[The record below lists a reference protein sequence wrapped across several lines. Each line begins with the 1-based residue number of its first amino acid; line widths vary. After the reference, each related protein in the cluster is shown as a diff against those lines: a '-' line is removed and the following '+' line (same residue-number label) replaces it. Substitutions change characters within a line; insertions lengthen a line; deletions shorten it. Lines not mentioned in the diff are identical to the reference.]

1 METTKIEQVLQRSTF
16 FKNLDAHV
24 IKRVSELGH
33 IKTFK
38 GGEYVFQQGDFGE
51 HIYIITEGHV
61 ILERSTDLGT
71 RSGRVVIDML
81 GKGRFLGC
89 WSTLLGE
96 PHVLMS
102 SASCRKPTTV
112 VCIKGSDLRKIMVG
126 DPQLGFCIMERLSFL
141 LRDRIE
147 AAYGAMEKI

>member
-1 METTKIEQVLQRSTF
+1 METPKIKQILQDSKF

-24 IKRVSELGH
+24 IQKVSELVQVQS
-33 IKTFK
+33 FK

-51 HIYIITEGHV
+51 HIYIIAEGHV

-71 RSGRVVIDML
+71 RSGRVIIDML

-96 PHVLMS
+96 PHVLMA

-112 VCIKGSDLRKIMVG
+112 VRIKGADLREIMVG
-126 DPQLGFCIMERLSFL
+126 DPQLGFCIMERLCFL
-141 LRDRIE
+141 LRDRIK

>member
-1 METTKIEQVLQRSTF
+1 METPEIEQVLQDSKF
-16 FKNLDAHV
+16 FRALDAHV
-24 IKRVSELGH
+24 IEEVSTLGRMRS
-33 IKTFK
+33 FK
-38 GGEYVFQQGDFGE
+38 GGEFIFQQGDFGE
-51 HIYIITEGHV
+51 HIYIIAEGHV

-71 RSGRVVIDML
+71 RKGRVVIDLL

-102 SASCRKPTTV
+102 SAACRKPTTV
-112 VCIKGSDLRKIMVG
+112 VCIKGSDLREIMVG
-126 DPQLGFCIMERLSFL
+126 DPKLGFCIIERLCFL
-141 LRDRIE
+141 LRDRIK